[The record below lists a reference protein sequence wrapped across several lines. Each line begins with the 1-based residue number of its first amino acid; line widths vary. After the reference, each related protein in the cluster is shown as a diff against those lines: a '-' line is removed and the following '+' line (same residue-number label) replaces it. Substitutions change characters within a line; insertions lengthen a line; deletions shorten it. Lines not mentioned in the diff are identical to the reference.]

1 MIRQDYLIRMIQEM
15 ISLVLNAM
23 LNKKKLKK
31 DEWKEYDYL
40 SKQILGYSPE
50 QLMNMNTDELIDSY
64 KDDQDKIQ
72 KIELAA
78 MTMLMLAEDMEL
90 DLLQKSKLRQ
100 DGITLLQYVD
110 KEDNSFSLQRKQL
123 LEMLEMDSPSSNTIF
138 P

>member
-50 QLMNMNTDELIDSY
+50 QLMNMSAEELIDSY
-64 KDDQDKIQ
+64 KDEQDKIQ

-78 MTMLMLAEDMEL
+78 MTMLMVAEDMEL

-123 LEMLEMDSPSSNTIF
+123 LEMLEMG
-138 P
+138 

>member
-15 ISLVLNAM
+15 ISLVLTAM

-50 QLMNMNTDELIDSY
+50 QLMNMSTQELVDSY
-64 KDDQDKIQ
+64 KDDPDNIQ

-78 MTMLMLAEDMEL
+78 MTMLMITEDMEL

-123 LEMLEMDSPSSNTIF
+123 LEMLEMG
-138 P
+138 

>member
-50 QLMNMNTDELIDSY
+50 QLMNMSTQELVDSY
-64 KDDQDKIQ
+64 KDDPDNIQ

-78 MTMLMLAEDMEL
+78 MTMLMITEDMEL

-123 LEMLEMDSPSSNTIF
+123 LEMLEIG
-138 P
+138 

>member
-50 QLMNMNTDELIDSY
+50 QLMNMNTQELVDSY
-64 KDDQDKIQ
+64 KDDPDNIQ
-72 KIELAA
+72 KMELAA

-123 LEMLEMDSPSSNTIF
+123 LEMLEMG
-138 P
+138 

>member
-50 QLMNMNTDELIDSY
+50 QLMNMNADELIDSY
-64 KDDQDKIQ
+64 KDDHDKIQ

-123 LEMLEMDSPSSNTIF
+123 LEMLEME
-138 P
+138 

>member
-50 QLMNMNTDELIDSY
+50 QLMNMNAEELIDSY

-78 MTMLMLAEDMEL
+78 MTMLMVAEDMEL

-123 LEMLEMDSPSSNTIF
+123 LEMLEME
-138 P
+138 

>member
-50 QLMNMNTDELIDSY
+50 QLMNMNTQELVDSY
-64 KDDQDKIQ
+64 KDDPDNIQ

-123 LEMLEMDSPSSNTIF
+123 LEMLEMG
-138 P
+138 

>member
-50 QLMNMNTDELIDSY
+50 QLMNMSTQELVDSY
-64 KDDQDKIQ
+64 KDDPDNIQ

-78 MTMLMLAEDMEL
+78 MTMLMITEDMEL

-123 LEMLEMDSPSSNTIF
+123 LEMLEMG
-138 P
+138 

>member
-50 QLMNMNTDELIDSY
+50 QLMNMSAEELIDSY

-78 MTMLMLAEDMEL
+78 MTMLMVAEDMEL

-123 LEMLEMDSPSSNTIF
+123 LEMLEMG
-138 P
+138 